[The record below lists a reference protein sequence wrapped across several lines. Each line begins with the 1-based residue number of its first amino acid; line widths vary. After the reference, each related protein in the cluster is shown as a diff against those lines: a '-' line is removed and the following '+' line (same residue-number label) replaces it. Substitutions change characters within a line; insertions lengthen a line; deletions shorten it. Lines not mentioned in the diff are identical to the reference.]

1 MSQLE
6 TVKVVR
12 KDSAHGYKIINKADY
27 DPKKHTLFKG
37 KEADQAE
44 PEGGLDEGRNPSG
57 TYSEPT
63 PTDVRYPDKDATEF
77 ENNHGAFVG
86 KSAAELRDEK
96 GLPDAPGGLQPDPNF
111 VPGSGE
117 VTEAAEKVG
126 DDKAAKTARK

>member
-44 PEGGLDEGRNPSG
+44 PEGGLTRTEIIADLEGMG
-57 TYSEPT
+57 L
-63 PTDVRYPDKDATEF
+63 EF
-77 ENNHGAFVG
+77 DPRH
-86 KSAAELRDEK
+86 SHAELLAQRNA
-96 GLPDAPGGLQPDPNF
+96 GRAQR
-111 VPGSGE
+111 
-117 VTEAAEKVG
+117 AA
-126 DDKAAKTARK
+126 A